1 MATVKTTS
9 LSYKAWLLCDYIV
22 IIYTNYY
29 YLNLS
34 VFVYSVATYPF
45 DDHNAPPFVLIKPF
59 CEDMDM
65 WLKADSRNIAVVHC
79 KAGKVINI

>member
-1 MATVKTTS
+1 M
-9 LSYKAWLLCDYIV
+9 LLLCNYIYQLLLFEV
-22 IIYTNYY
+22 EC
-29 YLNLS
+29 
-34 VFVYSVATYPF
+34 FVYSVATYPF

-79 KAGKVINI
+79 KAGKVRKI

>member
-1 MATVKTTS
+1 MATMSTS
-9 LSYKAWLLCDYIV
+9 LSIRPGCCCCV
-22 IIYTNYY
+22 IIYINYY

-34 VFVYSVATYPF
+34 VFVYLVATYPF

-79 KAGKVINI
+79 KAGKVRKIS